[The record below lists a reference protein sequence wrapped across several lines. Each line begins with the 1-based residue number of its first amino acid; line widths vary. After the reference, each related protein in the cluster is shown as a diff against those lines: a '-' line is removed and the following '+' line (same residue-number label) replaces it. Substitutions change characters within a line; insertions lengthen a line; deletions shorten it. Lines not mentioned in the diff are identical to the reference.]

1 MEQRGESRLDRS
13 TVRAERTRHGLSRRR
28 RPSREDEVPGVVAEL
43 ATGMGAFGLELVDV
57 AGNVDTVSAQIGDQ
71 ARMLTRLGADGDALR
86 IENAQVASSAAQ
98 ARAAAS
104 DVLAHVEESRRVSA
118 HALAG
123 IADLV
128 GWVESVGSRL
138 RELVTAVE
146 SVGGI
151 THQIDSIA
159 RRTSILALNAQI
171 EASRSGE
178 AGRGFAVIAD
188 SVRQLAEE
196 AITAAGDVDRTL
208 SSLTDQIRTLGDE
221 GMQAQERT
229 VAAHEDSASITRS
242 VESVNESMTS
252 ISGEVARIADAAER
266 SGTHFD
272 SLVADLR
279 LLVDG
284 AASSSTELDA
294 ARDRVNTLLQ
304 RAENLVGLTV
314 VAGAVTVDT
323 RFVELAQRVAGE
335 IGALFAD
342 LVARGRITLEDLF
355 DTHYVPVPNTDP
367 QQHLTR
373 FTALTDQVLPALLE
387 PMLDF
392 DPLVAFTA
400 AVDRNGYLPTHN
412 RIFSQ
417 PQGPDPVWNAANS
430 RNRRIFNDRTGLR
443 AARNTEP
450 FLLQMYR
457 RNMGGGTFVLMKDLS
472 APIYVGS
479 RHWGGLRIGYRVD
492 QSGS

>member
-1 MEQRGESRLDRS
+1 MDRRGDTRLGRRAARHDRARS
-13 TVRAERTRHGLSRRR
+13 GLPPRRHDTGGDVS
-28 RPSREDEVPGVVAEL
+28 DVVAEL

-57 AGNVDTVSAQIGDQ
+57 AGNVDTVSAQVGEQ
-71 ARMLTRLGADGDALR
+71 ARMLTRLGEDGEALR
-86 IENAQVASSAAQ
+86 VENAQVASSAAQ
-98 ARAAAS
+98 ARAAAT
-104 DVLAHVEESRRVSA
+104 DVIAHVDESRRVSA

-128 GWVESVGSRL
+128 GWVDSVGSRM

-171 EASRSGE
+171 EASRSGD

-196 AITAAGDVDRTL
+196 AIAAAGDVDRTL
-208 SSLTDQIRTLGDE
+208 SSLTSQIRTLGEE
-221 GMQAQERT
+221 GLKAQERT
-229 VAAHEDSASITRS
+229 VSAHEDSESITRT
-242 VESVNESMTS
+242 VESVNESVTS
-252 ISGEVARIADAAER
+252 ISGEVSRIADAAER
-266 SGTHFD
+266 SGSQFD

-279 LLVDG
+279 LLVEG
-284 AASSSTELDA
+284 AASSDSELEA
-294 ARDRVNTLLQ
+294 ARDRVNNLLQ
-304 RAENLVGLTV
+304 RAEQLVGLTV
-314 VAGAVTVDT
+314 MTGVTTVDT
-323 RFVELAQRVAGE
+323 KFIELAQQVAGQ
-335 IGALFAD
+335 ISALFD
-342 LVARGRITLEDLF
+342 KLVARGETTVADLF
-355 DTHYVPVPNTDP
+355 DTRYVPVPNSDP
-367 QQHLTR
+367 QQHTTR
-373 FTALTDQVLPALLE
+373 FTALTDRVLPDLLE

-392 DPLVAFTA
+392 DPRVVFTA

-412 RIFSQ
+412 RIFSH

-430 RNRRIFNDRTGLR
+430 RNRRIFDDRTGLR

-457 RNMGGGTFVLMKDLS
+457 RSMGGDTFVLMKDLS
-472 APIYVGS
+472 APIYVNG
-479 RHWGGLRIGYRVD
+479 RHWGGLRIGYRVEEPD
-492 QSGS
+492 A